1 MAPPTPTTTPMIIF
15 LSDEEIPLLDELFLS
30 PLSEA
35 EAVFAAGVE
44 VVVIRLATVL
54 PLKVS

>member
-30 PLSEA
+30 LLSEA

-44 VVVIRLATVL
+44 VVVIRLAMVL